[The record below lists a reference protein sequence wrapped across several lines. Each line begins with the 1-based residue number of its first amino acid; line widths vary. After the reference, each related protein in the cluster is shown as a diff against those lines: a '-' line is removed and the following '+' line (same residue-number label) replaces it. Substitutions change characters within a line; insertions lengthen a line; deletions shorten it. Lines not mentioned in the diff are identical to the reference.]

1 MARLHQYVLLFIA
14 AVFVLQHI
22 MVFSAPTP
30 RVLYHWQHGE
40 QSRNVGNNGTT
51 PQNSSYGAMSPSP
64 GLASGTLTPSG
75 CMPACSN
82 RCSATHHVNACM
94 YFCQYCCAKCLCV
107 PPGTYGNKES
117 CPCYNNMKTKEGG
130 PKCP

>member
-1 MARLHQYVLLFIA
+1 MARLHQYFLLQLLEYCI
-14 AVFVLQHI
+14 I
-22 MVFSAPTP
+22 GNM
-30 RVLYHWQHGE
+30 E
-40 QSRNVGNNGTT
+40 SRNVGNNGTT

>member
-1 MARLHQYVLLFIA
+1 MARLHQYFLLQLLEYCI
-14 AVFVLQHI
+14 I
-22 MVFSAPTP
+22 GNM
-30 RVLYHWQHGE
+30 E
-40 QSRNVGNNGTT
+40 RNVGNNGTT